1 VPAFTPKP
9 QHARLQRSSRMGQK
23 IWERFHTQ
31 LQPTTP
37 AYCNVYNVLWQH
49 AKGPRCSVEMSRA
62 TLAAVSGHDER
73 TTRSATKW
81 WEEREM
87 LWVERKRIGP
97 NKNAKNIYHLR
108 HVWVHWF
115 RWQPSKKTLHKRATD
130 LGDPP
135 YPSKRENSLKQPAQK
150 CSEKVA
156 SKWWSKTDPRW
167 YYCQGLTPPW
177 EKEDKKKLPGGG

>member
-1 VPAFTPKP
+1 
-9 QHARLQRSSRMGQK
+9 MGQK

-115 RWQPSKKTLHKRATD
+115 RWQPSKKALHKRATD

-135 YPSKRENSLKQPAQK
+135 DFSKREKDLRGPAQK
-150 CSEKVA
+150 CSEEVA
-156 SKWWSKTDPRW
+156 TKWWPKESARW
-167 YYCQGLTPPW
+167 YYAQGRLPPW
-177 EKEDKKKLPGGG
+177 EEEQKKRLPGVKSHA